1 MYKQNEVLFDGPDL
15 LAPGEQ
21 TLWVTNGTAAG
32 TSEFPQISGAEN
44 GGLNPSYLTP
54 YDGEV
59 LFEGIDSSSEFG
71 LWVTNGTGAGT
82 SEIGG
87 IGSTGI
93 SGANPDGLQPEYFQV
108 YGSEVLFRGI
118 TGLAG
123 DAIGSLWVT
132 NGTAAGTSEIG
143 GAANTGISGISSGGM
158 LPGDPEFTVFNG
170 KVLFSARDAA
180 NNQGLWITNGTAAGT
195 SELAPIS
202 GAMTVGS
209 PGSDVMGA
217 ASPADGPDFVV
228 LGNEVLFR
236 GNDTQDTPGS
246 LWVTNGTAAGTSEIG
261 GEGNKGIAEAPA
273 GFSGTINGA
282 PRSELA
288 AGMQPADLIT
298 FNGKAMFAAY
308 DNQLDTAGYYIPSEG
323 LWVSDGTAGGT
334 TEIGG
339 LGSTGITGA
348 FQYVASLGVANGG
361 GIFDSGNVADPDFTV
376 YNNEVLF
383 IGADA
388 SNDYAGYVGLWVT
401 NGTAAGT
408 SEIGGLGNTGI
419 SGFSGFNGADS
430 SLSPDFTVL
439 NGEVLFSSGGDLW
452 VTNGTAQGTKNLGKE
467 TGNTYAPLGA
477 DFTIVDKVVPPTEN
491 FNGNDTSDVLF
502 RDNAPGGDTGY
513 YRISNGANAG
523 WSDIGST
530 STAYSV
536 VGAGEFVGNGT
547 ADVLFRDNTS
557 GGDTGYY
564 EIVNGTLNGWH
575 DIGSSSTA
583 YSVVGTGDFT
593 GNGFDDILFRDN
605 ATGDTGFYSMV
616 NGAYT
621 GWRDI
626 GASSTAYSV
635 VGAGDFMGTGTDDIL
650 YRDNTTGDTGFY
662 QIVNGANVGWHDFGA
677 TSTAYSVV
685 GVGDFTGSGTDDVL
699 FRDNTTGDT
708 GFYQIVNGVNTGWHD
723 LGGSSTAYSVVGT
736 GDYNG
741 NNTSDILFR
750 DTASGDVGFYSM
762 VNGVN
767 AGWHDIGASST
778 AYQVVG

>member
-1 MYKQNEVLFDGPDL
+1 MYKQNAVLFDGPDL

-32 TSEFPQISGAEN
+32 TSEFPQISSAEN

-59 LFEGIDSSSEFG
+59 LFEGIDSSSEFS
-71 LWVTNGTGAGT
+71 LWVTNGVGAGT

-132 NGTAAGTSEIG
+132 NGTVAGTSEIG
-143 GAANTGISGISSGGM
+143 GEANTGISGISSGGM

-180 NNQGLWITNGTAAGT
+180 NNQGLWITNGTASGT

-217 ASPADGPDFVV
+217 AAPADGPDFVV

-246 LWVTNGTAAGTSEIG
+246 LWITNGTAAGTSEIG

-273 GFSGTINGA
+273 GFSGTINGV
-282 PRSELA
+282 PRSEGP
-288 AGMQPADLIT
+288 AGMQPSDFIT

-339 LGSTGITGA
+339 LGSTGISGA
-348 FQYVASLGVANGG
+348 FQYEASLGVANGG

-376 YNNEVLF
+376 YGNEVLF
-383 IGADA
+383 IGADS
-388 SNDYAGYVGLWVT
+388 SNDYAGHVGLWVT
-401 NGTAAGT
+401 NGTASGT
-408 SEIGGLGNTGI
+408 SEIGGLANTGI

-430 SLSPDFTVL
+430 SLSPDFTVF
-439 NGEVLFSSGGDLW
+439 NGEVLFSEGGDLW
-452 VTNGTAQGTKNLGKE
+452 VTNGTAQGTKDLGKE
-467 TGNTYAPLGA
+467 TGNSYAPLGA
-477 DFTIVDKVVPPTEN
+477 DFTVIDKIVPPSEN
-491 FNGNDTSDVLF
+491 FNGNDTSDVL
-502 RDNAPGGDTGY
+502 
-513 YRISNGANAG
+513 YRN
-523 WSDIGST
+523 
-530 STAYSV
+530 
-536 VGAGEFVGNGT
+536 
-547 ADVLFRDNTS
+547 NT
-557 GGDTGYY
+557 
-564 EIVNGTLNGWH
+564 
-575 DIGSSSTA
+575 
-583 YSVVGTGDFT
+583 
-593 GNGFDDILFRDN
+593 
-605 ATGDTGFYSMV
+605 TGDTGFYHISGGT
-616 NGAYT
+616 NA
-621 GWRDI
+621 GWVDI

-635 VGAGDFMGTGTDDIL
+635 VGSGDFVGNGTADVLYRSNSTGDTGFYEIMNGALTGWHDVGASSTAYGVVGVGDFTGSGTDDIL

-662 QIVNGANVGWHDFGA
+662 KIVNGVNTGWHDVGA
-677 TSTAYSVV
+677 SSTAYSVV
-685 GVGDFTGSGTDDVL
+685 GVGDFTGSGTDDILYRNNSTGDTGFYEIVNGVNSGWHDVGVSNTAYSVVGVGDFMASGTDDILYRNNSTGDTGFYDIVNGVNTGWHDIGVSSTAYSVIGTGDYNGDNTSDVL
-699 FRDNTTGDT
+699 YRNNTTGDT

-723 LGGSSTAYSVVGT
+723 
-736 GDYNG
+736 
-741 NNTSDILFR
+741 
-750 DTASGDVGFYSM
+750 
-762 VNGVN
+762 
-767 AGWHDIGASST
+767 IGASST
-778 AYQVVG
+778 AYKVVG